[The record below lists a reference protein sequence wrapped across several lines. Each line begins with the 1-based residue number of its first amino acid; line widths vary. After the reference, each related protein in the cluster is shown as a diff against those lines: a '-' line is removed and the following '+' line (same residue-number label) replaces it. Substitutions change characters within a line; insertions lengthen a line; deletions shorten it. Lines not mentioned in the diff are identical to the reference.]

1 MTAGSPGRA
10 GRRPKA
16 TDVARYVLGISRTL
30 AMLVVSGACAVF
42 VLAGGPAVAAGEAVT
57 GRLVDDGHPVVGVE
71 VVVAGDG
78 TEIGSASLPD
88 GTGEFRVPV
97 PGPGG
102 YQVTLAVET
111 LPDGVVLA
119 DPERQT
125 LPRVE
130 VQPGADKI
138 VVFAFERGAGPPAPT
153 DTERFVALL
162 LSGLRFGLVVA
173 VAAVGLNLAYSTTG
187 VPNLAHGELITFGA
201 LVVWYVNDAGVPL
214 PVAGAL
220 AVLAGVG
227 LGRVLDTTLWRPLRR
242 RGTDRI
248 TVMVITIGL
257 ALFLRHVYL
266 LLFWGGQCP
275 LADAAIQAP
284 WRFGPIELLPKSAA
298 TIVIAVVL
306 LVATATFLTQTLSR
320 HGRSGDRRRRRP
332 RPSQRHRRR
341 SHHPPDV
348 DGLRR
353 PCGGGRRAPRGHRR
367 RAVGPR
373 PPADPPGLRRRRR
386 RRPGPRLRRDGR
398 PGCSSASP
406 LRSALY
412 WIASDY
418 KLLVALALLV
428 LTLLVRPQGILGQR
442 ERVG

>member
-1 MTAGSPGRA
+1 
-10 GRRPKA
+10 
-16 TDVARYVLGISRTL
+16 
-30 AMLVVSGACAVF
+30 MLVVSGACAVF

-71 VVVAGDG
+71 VMVAADG
-78 TEIGSASLPD
+78 TEIGSARSD
-88 GTGEFRVPV
+88 ATGEFRVPV
-97 PGPGG
+97 PGPGR

-125 LPRVE
+125 LPRVD

-138 VVFAFERGAGPPAPT
+138 VVFAFERGVGPPAPN

-173 VAAVGLNLAYSTTG
+173 VAAVGLNLAYATTG

-214 PVAGAL
+214 PLAGAL

-266 LLFWGGQCP
+266 LVFGGGQRP

-284 WRFGPIELLPKSAA
+284 WRFGPVELLPKSAA

-306 LVATATFLTQTLSR
+306 LVATATFLTHTRRGTAVRATGDDADLAQA
-320 HGRSGDRRRRRP
+320 SGI
-332 RPSQRHRRR
+332 
-341 SHHPPDV
+341 DV
-348 DGLRR
+348 DRTIRLTWTASAALAAA
-353 PCGGGRRAPRGHRR
+353 GGVLLGVTD
-367 RAVGPR
+367 AVQW
-373 PPADPPGLRRRRR
+373 DL
-386 RRPGPRLRRDGR
+386 GPRLILLVFAAVVVG
-398 PGCSSASP
+398 GLGHVYGAMVGGLLIGLAAEVSS
-406 LRSALY
+406 Y